1 MICVRA
7 NLGCTLTQ
15 FEYNCFFA
23 RNSVKMIMITH
34 PILGTGRHSASREK
48 SNDKGPSRGDA
59 HSTPGPSHFRFPV
72 RADAQRGRPTQ
83 PLIAPPSAEVR
94 VAIVATAV
102 LYLRFVIR
110 AGIPY
115 SY

>member
-1 MICVRA
+1 
-7 NLGCTLTQ
+7 
-15 FEYNCFFA
+15 
-23 RNSVKMIMITH
+23 MIMITH
-34 PILGTGRHSASREK
+34 PILGTGREK
-48 SNDKGPSRGDA
+48 SNDKWSF
-59 HSTPGPSHFRFPV
+59 S
-72 RADAQRGRPTQ
+72 GRRTEYPWSQVTFVSVLVLMRSVEEPTA